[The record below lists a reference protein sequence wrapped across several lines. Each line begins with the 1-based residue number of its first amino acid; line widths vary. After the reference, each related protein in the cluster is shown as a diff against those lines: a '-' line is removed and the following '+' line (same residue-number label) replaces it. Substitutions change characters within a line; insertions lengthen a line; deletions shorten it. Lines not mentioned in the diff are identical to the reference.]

1 MRYSARWIRVL
12 GEFPA
17 ASLLK
22 VLREKPIAE
31 VDDETLVLA
40 DQAEKAAFQLR
51 EAVKSLLVPRLG
63 QERGEELAGILT
75 QGAWTH
81 DYPITFDEATQLR
94 LPVSSGMPD
103 EVMQLMG
110 LYPQPVRRQASVEY
124 LSKHRRREPPAAR
137 IRGAPGPDRE
147 GVIPR
152 PAATSRSSNRR
163 KELPMGWSWRI
174 GRIAG
179 IDVHVHFTFLL
190 LLAWVGIEHYL
201 EHGDIGEAMSG
212 LAFILALFGIVV
224 LHELGHALTARR
236 FGIRTRNII
245 LLPIGGVARLERMP
259 DNPRQELLVALAG
272 PAVNFVLAALIYVA
286 EFRPGAFA
294 GR

>member
-1 MRYSARWIRVL
+1 MCEHAVLGPVDPVL

-31 VDDETLVLA
+31 VNDETLVLA

-51 EAVKSLLVPRLG
+51 EAVKSLLVPKLG
-63 QERGEELAGILT
+63 PERGEELAGILT

-94 LPVSSGMPD
+94 LPVSSDMPD

-147 GVIPR
+147 GVIP
-152 PAATSRSSNRR
+152 S
-163 KELPMGWSWRI
+163 
-174 GRIAG
+174 
-179 IDVHVHFTFLL
+179 
-190 LLAWVGIEHYL
+190 
-201 EHGDIGEAMSG
+201 
-212 LAFILALFGIVV
+212 
-224 LHELGHALTARR
+224 
-236 FGIRTRNII
+236 
-245 LLPIGGVARLERMP
+245 
-259 DNPRQELLVALAG
+259 
-272 PAVNFVLAALIYVA
+272 
-286 EFRPGAFA
+286 A
-294 GR
+294 GRNEPII